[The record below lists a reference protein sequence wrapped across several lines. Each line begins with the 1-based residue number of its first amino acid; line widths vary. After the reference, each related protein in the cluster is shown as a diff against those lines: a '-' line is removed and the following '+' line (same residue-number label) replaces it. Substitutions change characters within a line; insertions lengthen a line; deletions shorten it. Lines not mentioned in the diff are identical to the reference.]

1 MKSILLHGM
10 GQTASSW
17 DKMLSFL
24 PDKSEISCPELSG
37 FFSDGGCVYDK
48 MYSAFCE
55 YCGTSEP
62 LRLCG
67 LSLGAVL
74 ALNYAVDFPQ
84 KVEKLILIAPQYK
97 MPKLL
102 LRVQNLMFSFMPES
116 SFNGIGLEK
125 NDFISLTNSMLD
137 IDLTSRLGRVKCPVL
152 VICGKNDKAN
162 KKAAIRL
169 AKKLP
174 DASFIEAPASGH
186 EVNIDAPEWLA
197 GAVKF

>member
-1 MKSILLHGM
+1 MKSIFLHGM

-24 PDKSEISCPELSG
+24 PDKSEISCPELSD
-37 FFSDGGCVYDK
+37 FFSDGSCVYDR

-55 YCGTSEP
+55 YCNPFEP

-84 KVEKLILIAPQYK
+84 KVEKLILIAPQYR
-97 MPKLL
+97 MPKFLL
-102 LRVQNLMFSFMPES
+102 KIQNLLFRSMPES
-116 SFNGIGLEK
+116 KFYDIGLKK

-137 IDLTSRLGRVKCPVL
+137 IDLSSRLGRVKCPVL
-152 VICGKNDKAN
+152 VICGERDRAN

-197 GAVKF
+197 GAVRF